1 MKNLSLCITIVFLL
15 FGCASIKV
23 HHQGA
28 VPENFS
34 EVKAT
39 YGWLKNT
46 QVSSDIRAN
55 NQTIELLIHQSVD
68 RYLQS
73 KGYKRI
79 DADGA
84 DYLITWFGKIK
95 EEVKEISVSQF
106 YSSYGYGSLAGRLK
120 QEATDGKVVKTFTR
134 GTLILDVLD
143 PESKTVLWRGNA
155 TNTIQE
161 NMSEEDVE
169 KYIDLSVKKILKTI
183 PKR

>member
-1 MKNLSLCITIVFLL
+1 MKKISLLITIVFLL
-15 FGCASIKV
+15 FGCASVKV
-23 HHQGA
+23 QHEGV

-46 QVSSDIRAN
+46 QASSKIRAN
-55 NQTIELLIHQSVD
+55 NQTIESLIHQSVD

-73 KGYKRI
+73 KGYKRV

-95 EEVKEISVSQF
+95 EEVKEIAVSQF
-106 YSSYGYGSLAGRLK
+106 YSSYGYGSLAGRVK
-120 QEATDGKVVKTFTR
+120 QESTNGKVVKTFTR

-143 PESKTVLWRGNA
+143 PESKTVLWRGSA

-161 NMSEEDVE
+161 NMSDGDVE
-169 KYIDLSVKKILKTI
+169 KFIDLSVKKILKTL
-183 PKR
+183 PQR